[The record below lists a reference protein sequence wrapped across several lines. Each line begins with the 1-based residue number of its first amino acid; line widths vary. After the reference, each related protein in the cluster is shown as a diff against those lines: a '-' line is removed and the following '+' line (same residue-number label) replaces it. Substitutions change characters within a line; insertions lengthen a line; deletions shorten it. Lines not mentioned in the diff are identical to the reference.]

1 MVEQQAIELFITET
15 ESLVLEALAQ
25 TDAPHSQR
33 AQALLAV
40 DAGSTIEQ
48 AAQVADLKVTQVR
61 YWIGRFR
68 NGRLEVF
75 PESLVDELTVSV
87 KAGQKLESPGKAK
100 KKKEK
105 VKKLK
110 KKPSADKKGGKKKK
124 VKKTKV
130 KKADALK
137 DKKDKKDKKAKKA
150 KKAKK
155 EKKAGKSKQPKAKK
169 KTTKKGG
176 KNNK

>member
-1 MVEQQAIELFITET
+1 MVEQQSMELFITET
-15 ESLVLEALAQ
+15 ESLVLEAMAQ

-40 DAGSTIEQ
+40 DAGSTVEQ
-48 AAQVADLKVTQVR
+48 AAQVANLKVTQVR

-75 PESLVDELTVSV
+75 PESLIDELTASV
-87 KAGQKLESPGKAK
+87 KAGQKLESTGKAK

-105 VKKLK
+105 VKKAK
-110 KKPSADKKGGKKKK
+110 KKLAANKKGGKKTMA
-124 VKKTKV
+124 KKTKV
-130 KKADALK
+130 KKAD
-137 DKKDKKDKKAKKA
+137 DPKKAKKA
-150 KKAKK
+150 KKTKK
-155 EKKAGKSKQPKAKK
+155 AEKKKKAGKSKETKAQK

-176 KNNK
+176 KKKK